1 MCVITDFRRNTPTDF
16 DRSTTRRAFFFLLPL
31 LFSLCC
37 LAPQNE
43 ILSEEWYLPTTDRM
57 AQLYVLEFGKGET
70 IVVVH
75 GGFGAE
81 HSYLLG
87 AVRFIADRFRIV
99 MYDQRGSLRSPCP
112 DSAISVQKHIDDLEL
127 LRKELNLQ
135 RMTIIAHSMGTFL
148 AMQYLKQY
156 PSNVKGL
163 VLLGALPV
171 FASSYD
177 ATMQA
182 IGHNAESLAKRPEVQ
197 CELKKTGLDKAS
209 LSAKESTFAWRIR
222 FASVNLFHVNRW
234 RLMPGGRVFYSA
246 SAGSTTS
253 QTMPSSWDFRE
264 AFARHP
270 FPITIINGDVD
281 YCDPDGKTNRSL
293 LANIKNVEVITI
305 KNAGHCSWIDN
316 PDSFQKSLSQSLNK
330 YRR

>member
-1 MCVITDFRRNTPTDF
+1 MLGTLSATATSNINS
-16 DRSTTRRAFFFLLPL
+16 STMKQAFFILLPL
-31 LFSLCC
+31 LFAVCC
-37 LAPQNE
+37 SAQQRELP
-43 ILSEEWYLPTTDRM
+43 SEEWYLPTTDRM
-57 AQLYVLEFGKGET
+57 ARLYVLEFGKGDT

-87 AVRFIADRFRIV
+87 AVRFLADQFHIV

-127 LRKELNLQ
+127 LRKALNLQ

-156 PSNVKGL
+156 PSNVKRL

-171 FASSYD
+171 FASSFD
-177 ATMQA
+177 STMQA
-182 IGHNAESLAKRPEVQ
+182 IMLNAESLGNRPEVQ
-197 CELKKTGLDKAS
+197 SELQKAGLDKDS

-222 FASVNLFHVNRW
+222 FASANLFHLDRW
-234 RLMPGGRVFYSA
+234 RLMPGGMVFYSA
-246 SAGSTTS
+246 RAGSATS
-253 QTMPSSWDFRE
+253 QTMPRSWDFRE

-270 FPITIINGDVD
+270 FPIVIINGDVD
-281 YCDPDGKTNRSL
+281 YCDPAGKTNRSL

-316 PDSFQKSLSQSLNK
+316 PDSFQKALRRSLNK
-330 YRR
+330 